1 MSLLHVSHLNAGY
14 GPINVLHGLELRV
27 EPGEIVVM
35 LGANGAGKTTTMR
48 AISGMIPRSGD
59 VVFEGHNIAKSTPD
73 SIVRAGIAQVPQG
86 RGTFPELSVEDNL
99 RVGAYTRSDGEVDAD
114 LDRWFEVFPR
124 LQERRTQRA
133 GSLSGGEQ
141 QMLAIARAL
150 MARPKLLLCDE
161 PSLGLAPLI
170 TQELFAVIERL
181 NRETGLAVLLVEQN
195 ANLAMHMAHR
205 VYLIET
211 GRIVASGSR
220 RRAERRR
227 LRSARPTWG
236 SEGRSMD
243 LFLQRLVDGLS
254 AGQRVR
260 TARARPRHHLPRHR
274 PPELRPGRDGAV
286 RCVRR
291 VPDG

>member
-1 MSLLHVSHLNAGY
+1 MLHVSHLNAGY

-48 AISGMIPRSGD
+48 AISGMIGRSGE
-59 VVFEGHNIAKSTPD
+59 VVFEGHDISRSTPD
-73 SIVRAGIAQVPQG
+73 AIVRAGIAQVPQG
-86 RGTFPELSVEDNL
+86 RGTFPELTVEDNL
-99 RVGAYTRSDGEVDAD
+99 RVGAYTRSDGEVGAD
-114 LDRWFEVFPR
+114 IDRWFEVFPR
-124 LQERRTQRA
+124 LLERRTQRA

-181 NRETGLAVLLVEQN
+181 NEEMGLAVLLVEQN

-211 GRIVASGSR
+211 GRIVASGS
-220 RRAERRR
+220 ADE
-227 LRSARPTWG
+227 
-236 SEGRSMD
+236 
-243 LFLQRLVDGLS
+243 LS
-254 AGQRVR
+254 ADDSIRKAYLGF
-260 TARARPRHHLPRHR
+260 
-274 PPELRPGRDGAV
+274 
-286 RCVRR
+286 
-291 VPDG
+291 